1 MPLETPLRQVQAKI
15 GAKFVE
21 FAGWYLPVFYLSP
34 LKETLAVRNNC
45 GVFDVSHM
53 GRFWIE
59 GKDAVRLLQMATTN
73 NMDVNPGR
81 ARYTLFLNEN
91 GGIKDDEVILRL
103 GDYVYL
109 EVTNAATRKKIF
121 EWLHYLVDKWG
132 LEVKI
137 KDITFETAMLA
148 IQGPRT
154 REIIEP
160 YVEGGL
166 DLRRYRGREM
176 VAFNSKVSISRTGYT
191 GEDGYE
197 IIFWDIDKAKKAFE
211 TLVFKE
217 GVQPC
222 GLGARNILRLEAGM
236 CLYGND
242 IDENITPVEARLD
255 FAVALE
261 KEDFIGKEIVISQ
274 KEQGTE
280 IIRVGLLSSSRRAPR
295 RGDEIFWKDEVVG
308 HITSGTFSPI
318 VERGIAMAYIPTEL
332 SEPGTQLLVKNKGEI
347 KVEIVD
353 MPFYDTSKYGIRR
366 KK

>member
-1 MPLETPLRQVQAKI
+1 
-15 GAKFVE
+15 
-21 FAGWYLPVFYLSP
+21 
-34 LKETLAVRNNC
+34 
-45 GVFDVSHM
+45 
-53 GRFWIE
+53 
-59 GKDAVRLLQMATTN
+59 
-73 NMDVNPGR
+73 
-81 ARYTLFLNEN
+81 
-91 GGIKDDEVILRL
+91 VILRL
-103 GDYVYL
+103 KDDVYL
-109 EVTNAATRKKIF
+109 EVTNAATRKKIY

-137 KDITFETAMLA
+137 KDITFETVMLA

-166 DLRRYRGREM
+166 DLKRYRGREM
-176 VAFNSKVSISRTGYT
+176 VAFNSRVSISRTGYT

-211 TLVFKE
+211 TLVLEE

-222 GLGARNILRLEAGM
+222 GLGARDILRLEAGM

-261 KEDFIGKEIVISQ
+261 KEDFIGKEILVSQ

-295 RGDEIFWKDEVVG
+295 RGDAIFWKDETVG
-308 HITSGTFSPI
+308 HVTSGTFSPI

-347 KVEIVD
+347 RVNVVD
-353 MPFYDTSKYGIRR
+353 MPFYNTSKYGIRR